1 MQLRFIPDPS
11 VMEVMFHSGNI
22 PGRWLPMHEQVE
34 TIAYTSK
41 YPGFRFV
48 RRSWNVR
55 FCGVT
60 ATK

>member
-1 MQLRFIPDPS
+1 
-11 VMEVMFHSGNI
+11 MFHSRNI

-48 RRSWNVR
+48 RTNWNVR
-55 FCGVT
+55 LYEVT
-60 ATK
+60 AAK

>member
-1 MQLRFIPDPS
+1 
-11 VMEVMFHSGNI
+11 MEVMFHSGNI

-48 RRSWNVR
+48 RTSWNVR